1 MSVKPLMCQNCGA
14 AVSLRE
20 NVCKC
25 CGVKFVVGS
34 GKVMMNQLDMEKIER
49 DEKLIRGNLPDEVLG
64 MLALY
69 PEERII
75 FEHDWKNLKNHF
87 LVTSEKTVF
96 YKEDMTDHWVLRF
109 EHFGGTSMGQERNFL
124 SRLSDAPFFVT
135 LKLLNSKDNV
145 WLRLPGIFPPDTGY
159 STLRKAIDNA
169 YNLWLTKKQNKQS

>member
-1 MSVKPLMCQNCGA
+1 MPVKPLLCQNCGA
-14 AVSLRE
+14 TISLRE

-25 CGVKFVVGS
+25 CGVKYFVES
-34 GKVMMNQLDMEKIER
+34 GKMIMNQLDMEKIER
-49 DEKLIRGNLPDEVLG
+49 DEKSIRNNLPEEVLG

-87 LVTSEKTVF
+87 LVTNEKMIF

-109 EHFGGTSMGQERNFL
+109 EDFGGSSLGQEKNFL
-124 SRLSDAPFFVT
+124 SRLGDAPFLVT
-135 LKLLNSKDNV
+135 LKLLNSKDDV

-159 STLRKAIDNA
+159 STLKTAIENA
-169 YNLWLTKKQNKQS
+169 YSLWITKKQNRQS